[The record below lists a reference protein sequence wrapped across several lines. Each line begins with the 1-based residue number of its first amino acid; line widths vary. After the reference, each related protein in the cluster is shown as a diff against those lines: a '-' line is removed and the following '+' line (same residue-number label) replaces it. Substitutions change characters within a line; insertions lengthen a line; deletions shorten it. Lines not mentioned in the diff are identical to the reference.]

1 MLNPG
6 HMLVRDATLKDAA
19 VIAKNNVLLAKES
32 EGETLDRRTALSGA
46 KALLSDEGKGFYIV
60 AEEDG
65 LIIGQTMITFEWS
78 DWRDRP
84 IWWLQSVYVD
94 PSWRKKGVF
103 KKLFDEVKRRAK
115 KARVGLLRLYVHTS
129 NKKAIDVY
137 TKIGLSEEHYRI
149 YGTKMD

>member
-1 MLNPG
+1 
-6 HMLVRDATLKDAA
+6 MLVRDATLKDAA
-19 VIAKNNVLLAKES
+19 VIARNNVLLAKES
-32 EGETLDRRTALSGA
+32 EGETLDHGTALSGA

-94 PSWRKKGVF
+94 PAWRKKEVF
-103 KKLFDEVKRRAK
+103 KRLFDEIKRRAK
-115 KARVGLLRLYVHTS
+115 KEKVGLLRLYVHTS
-129 NKKAIDVY
+129 NKRAMEVY
-137 TKIGLSEEHYRI
+137 KRIGLSEEHYRI
-149 YGTKMD
+149 YGTKLD